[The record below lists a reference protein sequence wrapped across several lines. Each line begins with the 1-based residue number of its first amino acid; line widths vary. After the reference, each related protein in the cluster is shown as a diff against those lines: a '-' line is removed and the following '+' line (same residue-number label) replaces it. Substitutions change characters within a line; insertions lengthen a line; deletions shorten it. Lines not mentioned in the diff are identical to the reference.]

1 MELVDPPSRRDE
13 ENCNVRYRIEPSGTR
28 HKFRLRR
35 DTLKIN
41 LLDNNTVVISAKL
54 KVSVH
59 ARTWIWK
66 GVNFGFLGC
75 MKITSCGGQVVTYS
89 AFIDMFLSFGVN
101 WNETTKKIDVTIR
114 PVNTDL
120 KDVHVLGCR
129 PPWYLWWFKSW
140 QEMLNAGVQGAF
152 QELADNYSHRLA
164 LPTEMALNNKTFISY
179 RVTNFIWSQHFV
191 AFEATSTFKAE
202 INGRN
207 ETYIPNEGEKT
218 TSFIP
223 IGQWPRSS
231 ASDQQSNLLQGV
243 RLSGYFLN

>member
-1 MELVDPPSRRDE
+1 
-13 ENCNVRYRIEPSGTR
+13 
-28 HKFRLRR
+28 
-35 DTLKIN
+35 
-41 LLDNNTVVISAKL
+41 
-54 KVSVH
+54 
-59 ARTWIWK
+59 
-66 GVNFGFLGC
+66 
-75 MKITSCGGQVVTYS
+75 
-89 AFIDMFLSFGVN
+89 
-101 WNETTKKIDVTIR
+101 
-114 PVNTDL
+114 
-120 KDVHVLGCR
+120 
-129 PPWYLWWFKSW
+129 
-140 QEMLNAGVQGAF
+140 MLNAGVQGAF

-231 ASDQQSNLLQGV
+231 ASDQQSNLLQGKAEV
-243 RLSGYFLN
+243 CEMNIFLLISSDRSQTLRILSQRSDVVCQHHQCHSVQRQHDCPGLSDQRNY